1 MRGYIDN
8 QGRSI
13 AAALFFCP
21 HPFHSL
27 AMRKPVNLNQFRKQ
41 KARADK
47 RTRADENAVKFGRS
61 KAEKSLDTVRVEK
74 AARDLDGK
82 KRE

>member
-1 MRGYIDN
+1 
-8 QGRSI
+8 
-13 AAALFFCP
+13 
-21 HPFHSL
+21 
-27 AMRKPVNLNQFRKQ
+27 MRKPVNLNQFRKQ